1 MLVLPKKQDSRMKS
15 FNNSIESE
23 RQMTNYYKKE
33 IKNKSLKLLNIIKT
47 ILIMN
52 NKIIIQVSMQEV
64 TIKEVR
70 VTLVEK
76 VKPEDKV
83 LSILEVTAKVVL

>member
-1 MLVLPKKQDSRMKS
+1 
-15 FNNSIESE
+15 
-23 RQMTNYYKKE
+23 
-33 IKNKSLKLLNIIKT
+33 
-47 ILIMN
+47 
-52 NKIIIQVSMQEV
+52 MQEV